1 MYYGQKECTKVVMV
15 AGSGSNYGIATDV
28 DNKVYITGSFACS
41 IAFGIDTLNASY
53 IDVYIAKYDALGNV
67 LWAKRAG
74 GIDDD
79 AGTGITT
86 DSDKN
91 IYITGNYTSPTINF
105 DSIVLTNDSAGYND
119 IFVAKYDT
127 SGKVLWAVRAGGYN
141 DDLCSGGI
149 AIDRNKNLYI
159 SGMYWNSPIIF
170 GSDTLNNDGY
180 YDAFIAKLGFD
191 TITGIKEINNKAG
204 NIAIY
209 PNPTK
214 QVNITIE
221 SQKSTI
227 CLVLK

>member
-1 MYYGQKECTKVVMV
+1 MF
-15 AGSGSNYGIATDV
+15 I
-28 DNKVYITGSFACS
+28 
-41 IAFGIDTLNASY
+41 L
-53 IDVYIAKYDALGNV
+53 KYDALGNV

-141 DDLCSGGI
+141 DDLCRGGI

-204 NIAIY
+204 NIAVY
-209 PNPTK
+209 PNPTTG
-214 QVNITIE
+214 NITIE
-221 SQKSTI
+221 SLQKSTI
-227 CLVLK
+227 EIIDIQGQTILQQTAQQGKTDIDISGLAKGVYILRLCSNDKTAVARIVKE